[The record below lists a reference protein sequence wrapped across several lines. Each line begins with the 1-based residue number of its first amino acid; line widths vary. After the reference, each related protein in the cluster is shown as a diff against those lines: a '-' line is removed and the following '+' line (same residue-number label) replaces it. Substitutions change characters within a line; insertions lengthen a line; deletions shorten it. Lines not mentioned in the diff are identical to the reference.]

1 MSYISPHR
9 IYLRKGHVLDLWFSR
24 EFMSD
29 ESEVEI
35 FQRWLQNRLESTS
48 QITDDKERMR
58 ITKQIQ
64 HSIQSCIE
72 YRARRDLVRDI
83 ADPFVRRESPVR
95 VVQEGEVKSSIE
107 NEGTCESCGA
117 KMAADLDFCP
127 LCGHIE

>member
-1 MSYISPHR
+1 
-9 IYLRKGHVLDLWFSR
+9 
-24 EFMSD
+24 MSD
-29 ESEVEI
+29 ESEVEM

-95 VVQEGEVKSSIE
+95 VVQEGEVKSSTE
-107 NEGTCESCGA
+107 NEGVCESCGA
-117 KMAADLDFCP
+117 NEAGCWLCP
-127 LCGHIE
+127 WRIILFLVSVSICVSACGCVFV